1 MKIYIRRPD
10 DERMVVYV
18 DRKEIIAA
26 NHDEHGW
33 SGMDAIE
40 QTVRKLGKALG
51 VEVVE

>member
-1 MKIYIRRPD
+1 
-10 DERMVVYV
+10 MVVYV
-18 DRKEIIAA
+18 DRKKIIAA